1 MVHVIRIALEAE
13 RRVRQ
18 LYPEISSHS
27 FFLVK
32 QTKFYTFPED
42 FRRSPH
48 ISELIGAA
56 CDTGSFDIRGKCYKT
71 DQVLF
76 LDFHQFVI
84 MDIAGIATD

>member
-1 MVHVIRIALEAE
+1 MVHVIQIALEAE

-42 FRRSPH
+42 LRRSPH

-56 CDTGSFDIRGKCYKT
+56 CNTGSFDIRGKCYKT
-71 DQVLF
+71 DQICFWIFISL
-76 LDFHQFVI
+76 LS
-84 MDIAGIATD
+84 

>member
-1 MVHVIRIALEAE
+1 MVHVIQIALGAE

-42 FRRSPH
+42 LRKSHTYLNLSVLLVTLDPSTSGVNVTKQIKFCFWIF
-48 ISELIGAA
+48 ISLL
-56 CDTGSFDIRGKCYKT
+56 S
-71 DQVLF
+71 
-76 LDFHQFVI
+76 
-84 MDIAGIATD
+84 

>member
-1 MVHVIRIALEAE
+1 MVHDIQIALEAE

-27 FFLVK
+27 FFLAK

-76 LDFHQFVI
+76 SDFHQFVI